1 MLMPIDF
8 DETNNLIKKKWQH
21 GCLGGGPPYLGIRIR
36 YIFVVMVNVELLV
49 DDYELVQIVFTLAI
63 NNIQFKAKF
72 NVGSQ

>member
-1 MLMPIDF
+1 
-8 DETNNLIKKKWQH
+8 
-21 GCLGGGPPYLGIRIR
+21 
-36 YIFVVMVNVELLV
+36 MVIVELLV